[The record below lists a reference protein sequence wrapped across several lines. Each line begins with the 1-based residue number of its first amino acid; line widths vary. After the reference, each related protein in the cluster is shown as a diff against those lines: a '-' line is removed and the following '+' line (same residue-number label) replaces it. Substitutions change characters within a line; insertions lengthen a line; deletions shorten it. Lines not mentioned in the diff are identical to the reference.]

1 MTKLKHT
8 SPAFLQKTLS
18 QEKKS
23 FVRSHLPDFLK
34 AARTEYRNKLPSSK
48 ELLYE
53 FIEYLGKFDKAFHG
67 LIKTQLSTGYKG
79 VQQIYDTV
87 RKNAKPLDEKQLHE
101 LAPSGK
107 ASAAKKHVIDTPPK
121 NQEIGLLKKAVTP
134 GKLIPKRDTLLEE
147 AEKNAES

>member
-8 SPAFLQKTLS
+8 PPAFLQKSLS

-34 AARTEYRNKLPSSK
+34 AAKAEYRNKLPSSK

-53 FIEYLGKFDKAFHG
+53 FIEHLGKFDKAFNG
-67 LIKTQLSTGYKG
+67 LVKSQLSTGYKG

-87 RKNAKPLDEKQLHE
+87 RKNAKPLDEKQMHE
-101 LAPSGK
+101 LPPSGK
-107 ASAAKKHVIDTPPK
+107 SSAIKKQITHTPPK
-121 NQEIGLLKKAVTP
+121 NQEIGLMKKAATP
-134 GKLIPKRDTLLEE
+134 TKVIPKRETLLEE
-147 AEKNAES
+147 AEKHAES